1 MYFKLPPSPTLLP
14 PTQINEIIESEPCD
28 ISNKLLLNQHYD
40 PNDPYL
46 KTAVFERSHSQQDRR
61 RVTLSG
67 KPKQNTEIRQ
77 RLQQQDQHAKLMQS
91 SRPIVTT
98 TTQVD
103 KAQST
108 SISML
113 ASPELSDENQGTT
126 TTSRYRSLQQ
136 FYCTTQ
142 VCYMSWCTA

>member
-28 ISNKLLLNQHYD
+28 ITKKLLLNQHYD
-40 PNDPYL
+40 PN
-46 KTAVFERSHSQQDRR
+46 ERSPSQQDRR

-67 KPKQNTEIRQ
+67 TPKQNTEV
-77 RLQQQDQHAKLMQS
+77 MQS
-91 SRPIVTT
+91 SRPVVTA

-103 KAQST
+103 RAQST
-108 SISML
+108 STSML

-126 TTSRYRSLQQ
+126 TTSRCRSLQQ
-136 FYCTTQ
+136 FYCTAQ
-142 VCYMSWCTA
+142 VCYMSWCIA

>member
-28 ISNKLLLNQHYD
+28 ITKKLLLNQHYD
-40 PNDPYL
+40 PN
-46 KTAVFERSHSQQDRR
+46 ERSPSQQDRR

-67 KPKQNTEIRQ
+67 TPKQNTEVRQ
-77 RLQQQDQHAKLMQS
+77 RLQQQGQHAKLMQS
-91 SRPIVTT
+91 SRPVVTA

-103 KAQST
+103 RAQST
-108 SISML
+108 STSML

-126 TTSRYRSLQQ
+126 TTSRCRSLQQ
-136 FYCTTQ
+136 FYCTAQ
-142 VCYMSWCTA
+142 VCYMSWCIA